1 MRGGHSK
8 PACRAMKANH
18 SDYIMPDAIAPM
30 VVSTMRIPVA
40 VCDGQKER
48 AHVCGMAL
56 SRQLN
61 RRKCAYS
68 LLAVSLPFKATKS
81 HKKG

>member
-1 MRGGHSK
+1 M
-8 PACRAMKANH
+8 
-18 SDYIMPDAIAPM
+18 APM
-30 VVSTMRIPVA
+30 VVSTLRIQLA

-68 LLAVSLPFKATKS
+68 LLAVSVPFKATNS
-81 HKKG
+81 HKKE